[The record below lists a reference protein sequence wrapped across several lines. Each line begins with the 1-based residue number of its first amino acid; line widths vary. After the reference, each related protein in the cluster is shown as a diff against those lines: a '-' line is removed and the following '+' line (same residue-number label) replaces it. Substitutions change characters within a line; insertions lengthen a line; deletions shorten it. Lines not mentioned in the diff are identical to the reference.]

1 MTELDVE
8 IAALFYPVLVEVAR
22 AKELVSFGDLIRR
35 TQKLHPDNLAMQ
47 RQVPVGVGRRLE
59 TVRVF
64 TDAKG
69 YPDLTCLVV
78 NPGKS
83 VPPETYYTN
92 PEAEQARVA
101 AFDWS
106 EVEAEFSL
114 QIASWRKAAEKRPKR
129 RREEAVDLMAKY
141 YLGHKAALPPAIRDY
156 REHIIA
162 ELMAGEDVE
171 TAFTAIARDLLG
183 IMKRAA

>member
-8 IAALFYPVLVEVAR
+8 IAALFYPILVEVAR

-35 TQKLHPDNLAMQ
+35 TQERHPDNPAMQ

-59 TVRVF
+59 AVRVF

-69 YPDLTCLVV
+69 YPDLTSLVV

-83 VPPETYYTN
+83 VPPEAYYTD

-114 QIASWRKAAEKRPKR
+114 QVAIWRKAAEKPLR
-129 RREEAVDLMAKY
+129 RKREEAVTLMAAY
-141 YLGHKAALPPAIRDY
+141 YAQNKAKLPPAIRNR
-156 REHIIA
+156 REQLIA
-162 ELMAGEDVE
+162 ELMAGEDV
-171 TAFTAIARDLLG
+171 ADVFAAVDRDLTPS
-183 IMKRAA
+183 A